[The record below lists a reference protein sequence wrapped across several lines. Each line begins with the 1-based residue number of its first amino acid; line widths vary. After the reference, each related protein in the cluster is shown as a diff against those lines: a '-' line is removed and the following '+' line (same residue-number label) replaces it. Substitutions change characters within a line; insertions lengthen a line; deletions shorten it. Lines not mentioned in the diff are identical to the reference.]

1 MLRFDQLA
9 LRRGS
14 KLLFAEADFII
25 HRGQRVGITG
35 ANGCGKSSLFALI
48 LGELQTDA
56 GEFHCPAG
64 LEIAHVRQQI
74 PHSEQTALDYVID
87 GDQALRRIQAQLA
100 EAEQADDGHR
110 LALLHAEL
118 DHAGGYSA
126 ASRAGALLHG
136 LGFGLGEEQRP
147 VNSFSGGWRMRLNLA
162 QALMCRSDLLLL
174 DEPTNHLD
182 LEAVIWLE
190 SWLASYPGT
199 LLMISHD
206 RDFLDAVVNQI
217 LHLEQGRVALYAG
230 NYSAF
235 ERMRAERLA
244 QQQAAY
250 SKQQR
255 ELAHVQSFID
265 RFRAKA
271 TKARQAQ
278 SRLKAL
284 ERMSLIAPAHVDSPF
299 QFSFLPP
306 DKLPTPLLQLQQA
319 ELGYVDRPVLRID
332 KLVINAGDRIGLLG
346 QNGAGKSTLIK
357 TLAGELQPH
366 SGEREE
372 ARYLRIGYF
381 AQHQLDQLHLQ
392 STPLEHLSQLDAQL
406 GGRASEQALR
416 DYLGGFAFSGDLA
429 TSPVA
434 PFSGGE
440 KARLVLALLIYQ
452 RPNLLLLD
460 EPTNHLDLEMRQAL
474 TLALQDYEGAM
485 LLVSHDRH
493 LLRSTTD
500 VLWLV
505 HDGRVD
511 EFADSLDDYPAWL
524 ARQQAQQTKCHEKVT
539 ETTETAPTNSEGTAA
554 RKERK
559 RLEAQQRQQL
569 QPLTKA
575 IAQLERQMAQLS
587 AEQSALEQQLADAD
601 LYSEARKQ
609 ELKTLLG
616 QKAEVDRQ
624 LQAMEDAW
632 LEQNEALEQLKA
644 ELT

>member
-48 LGELQTDA
+48 LGELQADA

-64 LEIAHVRQQI
+64 LEIAHVRQQT

-87 GDQALRRIQAQLA
+87 GDQVLRRIQAQLA
-100 EAEQADDGHR
+100 QAEQADDGHR

-118 DHAGGYSA
+118 DNVGGYSA
-126 ASRAGALLHG
+126 PSRAGALLHG
-136 LGFGLGEEQRP
+136 LGFGMGEEQRP
-147 VNSFSGGWRMRLNLA
+147 VNSFSGGWRMRLN

-217 LHLEQGRVALYAG
+217 LHVEQERLNLYAG

-250 SKQQR
+250 TKQQR

-306 DKLPTPLLQLQQA
+306 EKIPNPLMQLLHA
-319 ELGYVDRPVLRID
+319 ELGYAERPVLRID

-357 TLAGELQPH
+357 TLAGELLPH
-366 SGEREE
+366 SGERED

-511 EFADSLDDYPAWL
+511 EFSESLDDYPAWL
-524 ARQQAQQTKCHEKVT
+524 ARQPGGADRT
-539 ETTETAPTNSEGTAA
+539 ELAAATGPVAAVEGAAA

-644 ELT
+644 L